1 MICGDLIYFC
11 DQFRRFPLAH
21 STNSVN
27 KNEKNIRLMKGLV
40 LIYALFFAQI
50 LRGGSQNVTINLS
63 PQIVNAGISADTFEA
78 RGKAMFKNT
87 SNSTKRFAWKR
98 TIVAMTSGWQALVC
112 DAKGCWNAQN
122 SESSEQIDVAPN
134 STSILD
140 VNIRPNHTAGSATIE
155 VKVYEIGNEANA
167 VTGRYLFTT
176 TTTATRESAK
186 SNASVRIFP
195 NPATDFFSIQDDYD
209 VVERVVVY
217 NMIGRVMKNYSTN
230 SNNGNKYTMT
240 DLPEGLYVIRL
251 LNSRGGTVKTIRLN
265 KSKAKA

>member
-1 MICGDLIYFC
+1 
-11 DQFRRFPLAH
+11 
-21 STNSVN
+21 
-27 KNEKNIRLMKGLV
+27 MKRLV
-40 LIYALFFAQI
+40 LIFCLFFAQI
-50 LRGGSQNVTINLS
+50 LRGVSQNVTINLS

-78 RGKAMFKNT
+78 RGKAIFKNT
-87 SNSTKRFAWKR
+87 SNSTKKFAWKR
-98 TIVAMTSGWQALVC
+98 TIVAMTNSWQALVC

-122 SESSEQIDVAPN
+122 SESSEQIDVGPN

-176 TTTATRESAK
+176 TTATKEAAK
-186 SNASVRIFP
+186 SNSGVRVFP

-217 NMIGRVMKNYSTN
+217 NMIGRVMKNYATN
-230 SNNGNKYTMT
+230 ANNGNRYTMT

-251 LNSRGGTVKTIRLN
+251 LNARGGTVKTIRLN